1 MQLLDLPRDPRG
13 QLTAIRRPLVSILN
27 SAKHS
32 PTKTVLLKATLE
44 YALAELAKDAPDVP
58 VEVETV
64 VEPIV
69 EAIVEP
75 KKKRATAKVK
85 KDEVTK

>member
-44 YALAELAKDAPDVP
+44 YALAELAKGAP

-64 VEPIV
+64 VET
-69 EAIVEP
+69 IVEP

>member
-44 YALAELAKDAPDVP
+44 YALAELAKREPDVP

-64 VEPIV
+64 VEAV
-69 EAIVEP
+69 VTP